1 VKTEYNRGRNC
12 WRSLLIAAAVLWAC
26 GPVEEGSSEEEL
38 GTQEQEAL
46 TGVALGIA
54 TGDIHTGVIQSLEF
68 HAEQVVGEFANMGA
82 RWIRINADVATTS
95 PTIYRRIV
103 EKAHGKNI
111 QALVVVPAKY
121 CGSDT
126 DQAEI
131 DAFTSAYVS
140 HLNDLVLNVF
150 NDTGNADALEIGN
163 EPNVLETIGCPDA
176 AIRPRVSPN
185 AFAWLLRRVW
195 EWKQANGRP
204 ELIVSGG
211 LKDVYTSQPY
221 WNSLVASQAF
231 IVSSGPP
238 VVRIR
243 PFDFFGVHPYNNAN
257 MDYTCINNGLTTCFT
272 YWKASVKNGLQAAA
286 TRLNNATG
294 TTNTRLWATEFGFQL
309 SPQVDCLPEDNC
321 CTGIENCT
329 LTNSRPY
336 NTTPPTPPYQQ
347 MAAAMN
353 AAGEAFQSSGVTPVA
368 IWTLYR
374 DAGPKSF
381 GLRGVWDEE
390 LHKYRVKLTAWN
402 KFRSLAGGTGSTVP
416 EACWA
421 VGSFFTVDFNGQDDR
436 RTTSS
441 DDWAYANWKAA
452 CAPGERIMGL
462 SKSIDTGLTRVG
474 ICYKDTLDSGRY
486 NHPVPETNP
495 PPTTPDAPRCTVRD
509 VNAGDDRGAS
519 VGKPPTTSMDWDAG
533 NWRAE
538 CSPDEYVAGLAQGL
552 DHRFSRILCCPQTL
566 SAAQRTC
573 EAIVFGSGDNRQST
587 EHGDWDPE
595 GHKGQCGV
603 GRYVAGVSRTP
614 AGEPNA
620 LLCCTQ

>member
-1 VKTEYNRGRNC
+1 M
-12 WRSLLIAAAVLWAC
+12 LIAAAVLGAC
-26 GPVEEGSSEEEL
+26 GPVEELSIEDDLGS
-38 GTQEQEAL
+38 QEQEAL
-46 TGVALGIA
+46 TGVALGLA
-54 TGDIHTGVIQSLEF
+54 TGDIHTGVTQSLEF
-68 HAEQVVGEFANMGA
+68 HAEQVIGEFSFMGA
-82 RWIRINADVATTS
+82 QWTRINADVATTS
-95 PTIYRRIV
+95 PTIYRRII
-103 EKAHGKNI
+103 EKARGKGI
-111 QALVVVPAKY
+111 QSLVVVPAKY

-126 DQAEI
+126 NQAEI

-140 HLNDLVLNVF
+140 HLDDLVLNVF
-150 NDTGNADALEIGN
+150 NGTGNADAFEIGN
-163 EPNVLETIGCPDA
+163 EPNVLESTGCPDTTV
-176 AIRPRVSPN
+176 RPRVSPN

-195 EWKQANGRP
+195 EWKQTGARS

-211 LKDVYTSQPY
+211 IKNVYLSNPPVLPPSPNADDPY
-221 WNSLVASQAF
+221 LTALFASQAF
-231 IVSSGPP
+231 VTGNG
-238 VVRIR
+238 RIR
-243 PFDFFGVHPYNNAN
+243 PFDFFGVHPYNDRY
-257 MDYTCINNGLTTCFT
+257 MDYTCINNGYTTCFT
-272 YWKASVKNGLQAAA
+272 VWKSKLKTGLQTAA
-286 TRLNNATG
+286 TRLNTATG
-294 TTNTRLWATEFGFQL
+294 TTNTQLWATEFGFQL
-309 SPQVDCLPEDNC
+309 APQVDCMPIDNC

-336 NTTPPTPPYQQ
+336 NNTPPTPPYQQ

-353 AAGEAFQSSGVTPVA
+353 AAGETFRDSGVTPVA
-368 IWTLYR
+368 IWTVYR
-374 DAGPKSF
+374 DAAPKSF

-390 LHKYRVKLTAWN
+390 LNKYRVKMAAWN
-402 KFRSLAGGTGSTVP
+402 KFRNLAGGLGSTNP

-421 VGSFFTVDFNGQDDR
+421 VGSFFTVDFNGQDAL

-441 DDWAYANWKAA
+441 DDWAYANWKAS

-462 SKSIDTGLTRVG
+462 SKSIATGLTRIG

-495 PPTTPDAPRCTVRD
+495 PPTTPDAPRCTIRD

-519 VGKPPTTSMDWDAG
+519 RGKPPTTTENWDPT

-538 CSPDEYVAGLAQGL
+538 CAPDEYVAGLAQGL
-552 DHRFSRILCCPQTL
+552 DHKFSRILCCPQTL

-573 EAIVFGSGDNRQST
+573 EAVVFGSGDNRQST
-587 EHGDWDPE
+587 DHGNWDPD

>member
-1 VKTEYNRGRNC
+1 M
-12 WRSLLIAAAVLWAC
+12 LIAVAVLGAC
-26 GPVEEGSSEEEL
+26 GPVDEVSSDEEL

-46 TGVALGIA
+46 TGVALGIS
-54 TGDIHTGVIQSLEF
+54 TGDIHSGVIQSLEF
-68 HAEQVVGEFANMGA
+68 HAEQVVGEFSFMGA
-82 RWIRINADVATTS
+82 RWIRINADVATTT
-95 PTIYRRIV
+95 PTVYRRII
-103 EKAHGKNI
+103 EKAHNKAI
-111 QALVVVPAKY
+111 QALIVVPAKY

-126 DQAEI
+126 NQAEI
-131 DAFTSAYVS
+131 DAFTTAYVN

-150 NDTGNADALEIGN
+150 NGTGAADALEIGN
-163 EPNVLETIGCPDA
+163 EPNVSENTGCGADTTV
-176 AIRPRVSPN
+176 RPRVSPN

-231 IVSSGPP
+231 IISNGPP

-257 MDYTCINNGLTTCFT
+257 MDYTCINNGYTTCFT

-286 TRLNNATG
+286 ARLNNATG
-294 TTNTRLWATEFGFQL
+294 TTDTRLWATEFGFQL
-309 SPQVDCLPEDNC
+309 APQVDCTPLDNC

-329 LTNSRPY
+329 LTNSQPY

-353 AAGEAFQSSGVTPVA
+353 AAGDAFQSSGVTPVA

-374 DAGPKSF
+374 DAGFRSF
-381 GLRGVWDEE
+381 GLRGVYDEE
-390 LHKYRVKLTAWN
+390 LHKYRVKLAAWN
-402 KFRSLAGGTGSTVP
+402 KFRSLAGGTGSTNP

-421 VGSFFTVDFNGQDDR
+421 VGSYFPVDFNGQDAL

-441 DDWAYANWKAA
+441 DDWAYANWKAS
-452 CAPGERIMGL
+452 CAPGERIMGV
-462 SKSIDTGLTRVG
+462 SKSIATGLTRIG

-519 VGKPPTTSMDWDAG
+519 VGKPPTTSLDWDAG

-538 CSPDEYVAGLAQGL
+538 CGPDEYVAGLAQGL

-573 EAIVFGSGDNRQST
+573 EAVAFGSEDNRQST
-587 EHGDWDPE
+587 DSGNWDAD
-595 GHKGQCGV
+595 GYKGECGA

-614 AGEPNA
+614 EGGPNA

>member
-1 VKTEYNRGRNC
+1 M
-12 WRSLLIAAAVLWAC
+12 
-26 GPVEEGSSEEEL
+26 SSEEEL
-38 GTQEQEAL
+38 GAQEQEAL

-54 TGDIHTGVIQSLEF
+54 TGDIHTGVVQSLEF
-68 HAEQVVGEFANMGA
+68 HAEQVIGEFSYMGA
-82 RWIRINADVATTS
+82 RWIRINADVTTTS
-95 PTIYRRIV
+95 PTVYRRII
-103 EKAHGKNI
+103 EKAHAKAI
-111 QALVVVPAKY
+111 QVLVVVPAKY

-126 DQAEI
+126 NQAEI

-140 HLNDLVLNVF
+140 HLNDLALNVF
-150 NDTGNADALEIGN
+150 NGSGNADAFEIGS
-163 EPNVLETIGCPDA
+163 EPNVSETTGCSDTTA
-176 AIRPRVSPN
+176 RPRVSPN

-195 EWKQANGRP
+195 EWKQTNGRT

-221 WNSLVASQAF
+221 WNSLVASPAF
-231 IVSSGPP
+231 IISSGPP
-238 VVRIR
+238 VVRVR

-257 MDYTCINNGLTTCFT
+257 MDYTCINNGYTTCFT
-272 YWKASVKNGLQAAA
+272 YWKASVRTGLQSAAS
-286 TRLNNATG
+286 RLNTATG

-309 SPQVDCLPEDNC
+309 APQVDCMPIDNC

-329 LTNSRPY
+329 LTNSQPY
-336 NTTPPTPPYQQ
+336 NMTPPTPPYQQ

-353 AAGEAFQSSGVTPVA
+353 AAGEAFQLSGVTPVA
-368 IWTLYR
+368 MWTLYR
-374 DAGPKSF
+374 DEGTRSF
-381 GLRGVWDEE
+381 GLRGVWDED

-402 KFRSLAGGTGSTVP
+402 KFRNLAGGTGSTNP

-421 VGSFFTVDFNGQDDR
+421 VGSFFTVDFNGQDAL

-441 DDWAYANWKAA
+441 DDWAYANWKGV

-462 SKSIDTGLTRVG
+462 SKSIASGLTRVG

-509 VNAGDDRGAS
+509 VNAGDDRGAAA
-519 VGKPPTTSMDWDAG
+519 GKPPTTSQDWDAG

-538 CSPDEYVAGLAQGL
+538 CAPDEYVAGMAQGL
-552 DHRFSRILCCPQTL
+552 DHTFSRILCCPQTL

-573 EAIVFGSGDNRQST
+573 EAVVFGTGDNRQTT
-587 EHGDWDPE
+587 EPGDWDPA
-595 GHKGQCGV
+595 GYKGQCGM